1 MVDSSFYGIKIPN
14 ARLDQQILN
23 PPSAS
28 DQMVLFN
35 FQHGVTFQVPGEINH
50 KNCLQPYFT
59 TAQQTQEQ
67 TRGLKGVILHLF
79 IKNGN

>member
-28 DQMVLFN
+28 DQVVLFN
-35 FQHGVTFQVPGEINH
+35 IQHGVTFQVPGEINH

-59 TAQQTQEQ
+59 TAQQT
-67 TRGLKGVILHLF
+67 RGLKGVILHLF